1 MSEMVEVSILDTSA
15 LLNWPP
21 DKISTG
27 ICVEGQMKEVVKF
40 SQEKAMLLESQ
51 GPSWEKPRDDSI
63 LSVKEAAAK
72 SGDISGLS
80 QIDIQ
85 LIALAYQYD
94 DSILFTDDYRMMN
107 VCSVLGVKCNSVVTK
122 GITEYWRWIV
132 RCSGCGKR
140 TNSTNDMEKLPN
152 CEICGSPQKIK
163 RAKK

>member
-21 DKISTG
+21 DKIITG
-27 ICVEGQMKEVVKF
+27 ICVEGQMKEVIKF
-40 SQEKAMLLESQ
+40 SQDKAMLLESQ
-51 GPSWEKPRDDSI
+51 GPSWENPSDNSI
-63 LSVKEAAAK
+63 LRVKKAAAK

-85 LIALAYQYD
+85 LIALAYQYAE
-94 DSILFTDDYRMMN
+94 STLFTDDYRMMN
-107 VCSVLGVKCNSVVTK
+107 VCRVLEIKCNSVTTK
-122 GITEYWRWIV
+122 GITEYWKWIV

-140 TNSTNDMEKLPN
+140 TKATTDMGELPT